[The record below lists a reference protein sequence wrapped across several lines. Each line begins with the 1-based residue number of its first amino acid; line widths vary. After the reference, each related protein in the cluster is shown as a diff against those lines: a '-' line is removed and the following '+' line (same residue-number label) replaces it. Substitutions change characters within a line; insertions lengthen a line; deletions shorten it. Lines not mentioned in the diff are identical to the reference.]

1 MDGEL
6 HWDRPGGE
14 TSPYYLAKIDRVQAV
29 DTGEPTVAH
38 RVRHGVHLHLCG
50 GVAHVQGD

>member
-14 TSPYYLAKIDRVQAV
+14 TSPYCLAKIDRVQAV
-29 DTGEPTVAH
+29 DTG
-38 RVRHGVHLHLCG
+38 VRPLTAEEVIP
-50 GVAHVQGD
+50 